1 MTADHRPRIAVT
13 TSAKTDAM
21 VFACIWLGVRLAG
34 GRAVRVTEKTRDRDD
49 HHPGAFDGLVIAGG
63 FNVHPSHYGEEPDP
77 DKEYDPGRD
86 RLEMDWAREFW
97 RLEKPI
103 LAICRGMQLLNVS
116 RGGSILQ
123 ILDEDRLKRLP
134 STPLGYMVFRK
145 SVDLRPG
152 RLQGI
157 FGRDHVRVN
166 SLHRQA
172 LDAVADDFQVAA
184 CDEYKAVQGIEAP
197 GEVFRMGVQFHPELM
212 LHRADMR
219 RIFRALVSAAKAG
232 AEFPESESRTN
243 GPDTGP

>member
-1 MTADHRPRIAVT
+1 LTARPRIAVT

-34 GRAVRVTEKTRDRDD
+34 GRAVRVTEKTRERPD
-49 HHPGAFDGLVIAGG
+49 HQPGAFDGLVIAGG

-77 DKEYDPGRD
+77 DKRYDPGRD
-86 RLEMDWAREFW
+86 RLELDWAREFW

-103 LAICRGMQLLNVS
+103 LAICRGMQLLNVA

-123 ILDEDRLKRLP
+123 ILDEARLARLP
-134 STPLGYMVFRK
+134 STPVGYMLFRK
-145 SVDLRPG
+145 PVDIRPG
-152 RLQGI
+152 RLRDI
-157 FGRDHVRVN
+157 FRRKTVRVN

-172 LDAVADDFQVAA
+172 LDDVADDFQVAA
-184 CDEYKAVQGIEAP
+184 YDEYKAVQGIESSD
-197 GEVFRMGVQFHPELM
+197 EVFRMGVQFHPELM

-219 RIFRALVSAAKAG
+219 RLFRALVSAAQAG
-232 AEFPESESRTN
+232 GSTTESESRTN